1 MIDVDRAYQTKMVRK
16 SSDDGSTVVSDPSAV
31 DEYTRYPLQN
41 VFELDVMQ
49 TLVSRS
55 QLLLVE
61 DGTTYELLSNV
72 SELLET
78 TDAPVIDRRWTVLP
92 IGRLENTDTVR
103 AVFETADSEVAVV
116 HDGTAVD
123 DWTPP
128 SGVTA
133 VAIGDHARVDGRAT
147 VEDVVSEAFYLDLV
161 SRAYAAD
168 LSETDAVPDVLD
180 PEALADVAPG
190 EPIVERL
197 TRYFDDHGVG
207 DGTFDRAV
215 PASYLQRNRDAFAD
229 IVDMDT
235 RKQFGSLSRT
245 LNRTLGS
252 IEDVDRSG
260 SGGGF
265 LSSIFGQ

>member
-1 MIDVDRAYQTKMVRK
+1 
-16 SSDDGSTVVSDPSAV
+16 
-31 DEYTRYPLQN
+31 
-41 VFELDVMQ
+41 
-49 TLVSRS
+49 
-55 QLLLVE
+55 
-61 DGTTYELLSNV
+61 
-72 SELLET
+72 
-78 TDAPVIDRRWTVLP
+78 
-92 IGRLENTDTVR
+92 
-103 AVFETADSEVAVV
+103 
-116 HDGTAVD
+116 
-123 DWTPP
+123 
-128 SGVTA
+128 
-133 VAIGDHARVDGRAT
+133 

-168 LSETDAVPDVLD
+168 LSETDAVPDVLG

-252 IEDVDRSG
+252 DRRRRPERIRRRLPQFDIRSVRRRRLSVKRSEANVD
-260 SGGGF
+260 
-265 LSSIFGQ
+265 